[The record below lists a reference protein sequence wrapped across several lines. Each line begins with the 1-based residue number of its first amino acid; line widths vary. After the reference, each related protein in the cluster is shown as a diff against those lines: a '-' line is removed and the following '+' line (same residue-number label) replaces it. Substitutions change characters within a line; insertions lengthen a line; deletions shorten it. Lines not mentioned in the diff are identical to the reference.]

1 MAEALGYMVSGG
13 SRDKTTI
20 CHNISDI
27 EYYDCE
33 LPRVRRILE
42 DPEAFLDSKRGQR
55 IALDEIHR
63 LDNPSELLK
72 IAADHYK
79 DIKVIATGSS
89 TLSASKKFKDTLTG
103 RKVKIW
109 LSPMLFHENKLFGN
123 YNFEHRLS
131 HGGLPPFY
139 NELEISEIEFQEWI
153 DDYWAK
159 DIQELFDIS
168 SKSSFQRFTELV
180 LAKIVFLKQQNM
192 PPHAKL
198 AEQRSINIC
207 IYCNKHLLPI

>member
-1 MAEALGYMVSGG
+1 MIKREYWVNRIEQAWQKRSVIWFPGVRRAG
-13 SRDKTTI
+13 KTTI

-89 TLSASKKFKDTLTG
+89 TLSASKKFKD
-103 RKVKIW
+103 
-109 LSPMLFHENKLFGN
+109 
-123 YNFEHRLS
+123 
-131 HGGLPPFY
+131 
-139 NELEISEIEFQEWI
+139 
-153 DDYWAK
+153 
-159 DIQELFDIS
+159 S
-168 SKSSFQRFTELV
+168 SQ
-180 LAKIVFLKQQNM
+180 
-192 PPHAKL
+192 
-198 AEQRSINIC
+198 AE
-207 IYCNKHLLPI
+207 K